1 MRGAIKLI
9 AKKSLIC
16 HVAQFYFKFLIFIFV
31 DNATS
36 SCGQFLI
43 MWTMISI
50 TCHNSNVRIVVHH
63 LAESCD
69 SLFSQ
74 TFFCILNSNWIT
86 PWKFIQIAKFL
97 YFLLYRHL
105 SIVLRRLFLK
115 LLCHNLRYGPECLNQ
130 RSKTRSPGGNIYNQL
145 KNVNICYFI
154 PNSCAFVLQCYET
167 LTNVNIF
174 NYLFTFYSK

>member
-1 MRGAIKLI
+1 MPPMTSCCQKCRQVNVKHHTFAAFHRRQYWNHLLMLCDIIIIYVPVNEGCYKTNSQ
-9 AKKSLIC
+9 KSLIC

-74 TFFCILNSNWIT
+74 TFFCILNLFRLLNFCIFC
-86 PWKFIQIAKFL
+86 FIVIYQ
-97 YFLLYRHL
+97 
-105 SIVLRRLFLK
+105 LF
-115 LLCHNLRYGPECLNQ
+115 
-130 RSKTRSPGGNIYNQL
+130 
-145 KNVNICYFI
+145 
-154 PNSCAFVLQCYET
+154 
-167 LTNVNIF
+167 
-174 NYLFTFYSK
+174 